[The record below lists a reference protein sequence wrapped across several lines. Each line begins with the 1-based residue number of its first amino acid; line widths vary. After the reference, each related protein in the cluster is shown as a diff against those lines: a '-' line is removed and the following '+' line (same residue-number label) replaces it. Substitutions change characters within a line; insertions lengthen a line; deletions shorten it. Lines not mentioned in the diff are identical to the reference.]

1 MLEYLSALGFLG
13 NPVYW
18 LTLLVAVF
26 LVGAVGLVPGVGS
39 TTIMVLALPFLVFEV
54 RDPVIGLTF
63 LAAMNGLANT
73 LDSVPAV
80 LLGYPSGATQVTF
93 LEGHQLAM
101 RGQAAYTLGAV
112 YAASALGGVVG
123 ALALLAALPFI
134 RPILNQISFPEV
146 AALGLFG
153 VLMVSA
159 LSRGAMLKGLIAG
172 LLGILLGTIGTS
184 YISGLPR
191 FDMGLLFLFDGLP
204 LVPAA
209 IGLFALPELVD
220 LTMRGQPVGVSGSV
234 SNSEVFRG
242 AREGFRRWRMTVRQI
257 LFGVFLGAVPG
268 IGAAVIDWLAYA
280 FGIAF
285 AKDKSTFGKGNL
297 EGVLFA
303 ESAQNSKEGGQAIPT
318 LAFGVPG
325 GLQWSL
331 ILVAMTIYGVH
342 PGLTMLGRDLDVTM
356 SIIVTLALGNL
367 LVTLLGIV
375 ATGQLAKLTLVPFPL
390 LAALLLPLTFIAA
403 FLSNFHWGDI
413 ATVWAMFILG
423 MAMKWLGWPRPPL
436 LLGFILGPVI
446 EQNLW
451 PSVQLWGWGFWT
463 RPLTIGLVVAAIA
476 AVTYLTRAMGRAEA
490 AVPVE
495 GEGLPFQ
502 EQSPQRPMASP
513 SATIG
518 VGEDAVPSVAGGPSP
533 ESGPRGPALIRV
545 PEPSKGGIKLALPRP
560 TLWSTWVWDAVFT
573 LLVLGLVLWFFF
585 EAQTFR
591 HAEGRFLPTYIGL
604 AMMPLLALQILLLS
618 FRPRREGDI
627 MDLGMRS
634 GTGWESLQKL
644 GTTLV
649 WLGGFMLLTVLIG
662 MPAAAVVFA
671 LLFGVTQVKLE
682 GRRRLWTLLPC
693 VLTAFLIFLVFENLM
708 VIEWPANAVSAWLLP

>member
-1 MLEYLSALGFLG
+1 M
-13 NPVYW
+13 
-18 LTLLVAVF
+18 
-26 LVGAVGLVPGVGS
+26 
-39 TTIMVLALPFLVFEV
+39 
-54 RDPVIGLTF
+54 
-63 LAAMNGLANT
+63 
-73 LDSVPAV
+73 
-80 LLGYPSGATQVTF
+80 
-93 LEGHQLAM
+93 
-101 RGQAAYTLGAV
+101 
-112 YAASALGGVVG
+112 
-123 ALALLAALPFI
+123 
-134 RPILNQISFPEV
+134 
-146 AALGLFG
+146 
-153 VLMVSA
+153 
-159 LSRGAMLKGLIAG
+159 
-172 LLGILLGTIGTS
+172 
-184 YISGLPR
+184 
-191 FDMGLLFLFDGLP
+191 
-204 LVPAA
+204 
-209 IGLFALPELVD
+209 
-220 LTMRGQPVGVSGSV
+220 
-234 SNSEVFRG
+234 
-242 AREGFRRWRMTVRQI
+242 
-257 LFGVFLGAVPG
+257 
-268 IGAAVIDWLAYA
+268 
-280 FGIAF
+280 
-285 AKDKSTFGKGNL
+285 

-413 ATVWAMFILG
+413 ATVWAMFLLG

-476 AVTYLTRAMGRAEA
+476 AVTYLTKAMGRAET
-490 AVPVE
+490 AVPTEPIKGQPLPEQPPQETAARPGTVIPTVE
-495 GEGLPFQ
+495 DGVSGAGGNR
-502 EQSPQRPMASP
+502 SPQ
-513 SATIG
+513 
-518 VGEDAVPSVAGGPSP
+518 GGPPGAPLSRTP
-533 ESGPRGPALIRV
+533 GPSGRGTV
-545 PEPSKGGIKLALPRP
+545 KLA
-560 TLWSTWVWDAVFT
+560 LWSTWVWDALFT
-573 LLVLGLVLWFFF
+573 LLVLGLVLWFFL

-604 AMMPLLALQILLLS
+604 AMIPLLVLQVLLLS

-634 GTGWESLQKL
+634 GTGRESLQKL
-644 GTTLV
+644 GATLV

-671 LLFGVTQVKLE
+671 LLFGLTQVKLE
-682 GRRRLWTLLPC
+682 GRRRLWALLPC
-693 VLTAFLIFLVFENLM
+693 VLMAFLIFLVFENLM
-708 VIEWPANAVSAWLLP
+708 VIEWPASAVSAWLLP

>member
-1 MLEYLSALGFLG
+1 MPVQTPMMDYISALGFLG

-18 LTLLVAVF
+18 ITLAVAVV
-26 LVGAVGLVPGVGS
+26 LVGAVGLVPGVGA

-101 RGQAAYTLGAV
+101 RGQGAYTLGAV
-112 YAASALGGVVG
+112 YAVSAIGGVVG
-123 ALALLAALPFI
+123 AVALLITLPFI

-146 AALGLFG
+146 AALALFG

-191 FDMGLLFLFDGLP
+191 FDMGMLFLFDGLP
-204 LVPAA
+204 LVPVT

-220 LTMRGQPVGVSGSV
+220 LTMRGQPVGISGSV
-234 SNSEVFRG
+234 SNREVYRG
-242 AREGFRRWRMTVRQI
+242 VLEGLKRWRMTVRQS
-257 LFGVFLGAVPG
+257 LFGVFLGMAPG
-268 IGAAVIDWLAYA
+268 IGAAVIDWLSYA

-285 AKDKSTFGKGNL
+285 SKDKSQFGKGSL
-297 EGVLFA
+297 DGVLFA

-331 ILVAMTIYGVH
+331 VLVAMTIYGVH
-342 PGLTMLGRDLDVTM
+342 PGLTMLGRDLDITM

-367 LVTLLGIV
+367 FVTILGMI
-375 ATGQLAKLTLVPFPL
+375 ATGQLAKLTLIPFPL
-390 LAALLLPLTFIAA
+390 LAAALLPITFVAA
-403 FLSNFHWGDI
+403 FLNTFHWGDI
-413 ATVWAMFILG
+413 ATTWVMFALG

-451 PSVQLWGWGFWT
+451 PSVQLWGWGFLY
-463 RPLTIGLVVAAIA
+463 RPLTIALVFA
-476 AVTYLTRAMGRAEA
+476 AVVSVAYLTKAMNRADAMTPGAATPLPGEA
-490 AVPVE
+490 AQPVPAAAGTGGAVSGRE
-495 GEGLPFQ
+495 
-502 EQSPQRPMASP
+502 RPA
-513 SATIG
+513 G
-518 VGEDAVPSVAGGPSP
+518 VSGAGG
-533 ESGPRGPALIRV
+533 
-545 PEPSKGGIKLALPRP
+545 LAGAVRSLANAM
-560 TLWSTWVWDAVFT
+560 TWRWDTAFT
-573 LLVLGLVLWFFF
+573 LLLLAGALWFFL

-591 HAEGRFLPTYIGL
+591 HAEGRFLPTYVGIFL
-604 AMMPLLALQILLLS
+604 LPMLALQAYVLS
-618 FRPRREGDI
+618 FRPRQEGEI

-634 GTGWESLQKL
+634 GTGRESLRKL
-644 GTTLV
+644 GIALT
-649 WLGGFMLLTVLIG
+649 WLAGFMVMTVIIG
-662 MPAAAVVFA
+662 MPLAAVGFA
-671 LLFGVTQVKLE
+671 LLFGMTQVRFQ
-682 GRRRLWTLLPC
+682 GRQRLWGLLPG
-693 VLTAFLIFLVFENLM
+693 VIMAVLIFLVFENLM
-708 VIEWPANAVSAWLLP
+708 VIDWPDNALSAWLSL

>member
-1 MLEYLSALGFLG
+1 MIDFLNVLGFLG

-18 LTLLVAVF
+18 ATLLIAVF
-26 LVGAVGLVPGVGS
+26 LVGAVGLIPGVGA

-54 RDPVIGLTF
+54 SDPLIGLTF

-101 RGQAAYTLGAV
+101 RGQGAYTLGAV
-112 YAASALGGVVG
+112 YAVSAIGGVVG
-123 ALALLAALPFI
+123 AIVLLIALPFI

-191 FDMGLLFLFDGLP
+191 FDMGLLYLFDGLP
-204 LVPAA
+204 LVPAT

-220 LTMRGQPVGVSGSV
+220 LTMRGQPVGISGSI
-234 SNSEVFRG
+234 SNREVFRG
-242 AREGFRRWRMTVRQI
+242 VKYGLTRWRMTIRQSI
-257 LFGVFLGAVPG
+257 FGVFLGAVPG

-297 EGVLFA
+297 DGVLFA

-325 GLQWSL
+325 GLQWGL
-331 ILVAMTIYGVH
+331 VLVAMTIYGVH
-342 PGLTMLGRDLDVTM
+342 PGLTMLGRDLDITV

-367 LVTLLGIV
+367 FVTLLGMV
-375 ATGQLAKLTLVPFPL
+375 ATGQLAKLTLIPFPL
-390 LAALLLPLTFIAA
+390 LAAVLLPVTFVAA
-403 FLSNFHWGDI
+403 FLNTFHWGDI
-413 ATVWAMFILG
+413 ITVCAMFSLG
-423 MAMKWLGWPRPPL
+423 ISMKWLGWPRPPL
-436 LLGFILGPVI
+436 LLGFILGPII

-451 PSVQLWGWGFWT
+451 PSVQLWGWGFVS
-463 RPLTIGLVVAAIA
+463 RPLTVALVVAAVIS
-476 AVTYLTRAMGRAEA
+476 VTYLTRALSKAELADSPEA
-490 AVPVE
+490 APSMDRGNDITFGVTRR
-495 GEGLPFQ
+495 GLP
-502 EQSPQRPMASP
+502 STGALN
-513 SATIG
+513 TG
-518 VGEDAVPSVAGGPSP
+518 GGPILSRLRWP
-533 ESGPRGPALIRV
+533 VLRFIWR
-545 PEPSKGGIKLALPRP
+545 
-560 TLWSTWVWDAVFT
+560 WDAAFSMVI
-573 LLVLGLVLWFFF
+573 LVAVAWFFL

-591 HAEGRFLPTYIGL
+591 HSEGRFLPTWLGFAL
-604 AMMPLLALQILLLS
+604 VPLLVLQIGGRLFAS
-618 FRPRREGDI
+618 GQQGAI
-627 MDLGMRS
+627 MDLGMRT
-634 GTGWESLQKL
+634 GTSWESVRKL
-644 GTTLV
+644 AAVLA
-649 WLGGFMLLTVLIG
+649 WLAGFIFSISLIG
-662 MPAAAVVFA
+662 MPFAAVGFA
-671 LLFGVTQVKLE
+671 TIFGLTQVKLR
-682 GRRRLWTLLPC
+682 GQQRAWGLLPG
-693 VLTAFLIFLVFENLM
+693 VIMAALIYLVFQNLM
-708 VIEWPANAVSAWLLP
+708 VIEWPSRVVLEWMRF